1 MSEIIFHHYWTS
13 PFSEKVRNIFGM
25 KGISWRSVEQPTIMP
40 KPHLIPLTGGY
51 RKIPVMQIGADIYC
65 DSQLILREVE
75 RRFPGPKGE
84 ANGISAPLGFWADRA
99 WFPAGIPLIFSVVG
113 DTIGE
118 AFKKDREAMSG
129 APFDTDRMKQAVPLM
144 REQFRAHTGFVEEQ
158 LAAHGDFLT
167 GKPTVLDAQAYMN
180 IWFLTSFVP
189 QVAEPLLK
197 EFTRVNAWAARM
209 KAIGYGKHEKMAREE
224 ALAVAKGATST
235 TREQAD
241 PNEPNGLKPGQK
253 VNVMPDDY
261 GKDPIAGVLVA
272 SSLHEVAIRR
282 EHPEVGEVVVH
293 FPRAGF
299 WVLPA

>member
-1 MSEIIFHHYWTS
+1 
-13 PFSEKVRNIFGM
+13 VRNIFGM

-84 ANGISAPLGFWADRA
+84 ANGISPALGYWADTTFFRA
-99 WFPAGIPLIFSVVG
+99 GLPLIFSVLG
-113 DTIGE
+113 ANIDE

-129 APFDTDRMKQAVPLM
+129 APFDTDAMAKAVPLM
-144 REQFRAHTGFVEEQ
+144 REQFRAHVGFIEEQ
-158 LAAHGDFLT
+158 LAAHGDYLT
-167 GKPTVLDAQAYMN
+167 GKPTVLDAQAFMN
-180 IWFLTSFVP
+180 IWFVGSFVP

-197 EFTRVNAWAARM
+197 EFSRVRAWADRM
-209 KAIGYGKHEKMAREE
+209 KGIGYGKHEAMTKDE
-224 ALAVAKGATST
+224 ALAVAKAATPT
-235 TREQAD
+235 TKEQAD

-261 GKDPIAGVLVA
+261 GRDPVSGVLVA

-299 WVLPA
+299 WVIPA